1 MDEDLVPVGVIRKT
15 YTTVWIPKDIA
26 DRLDAALKEAS
37 LSQFPEEDIPFPE
50 AEEWLDKNDAWPS
63 DSEWETYDTL
73 FYYV

>member
-1 MDEDLVPVGVIRKT
+1 MNEDLVPVGVIRKV

-37 LSQFPEEDIPFPE
+37 PEEDISFPE
-50 AEEWLDKNDAWPS
+50 AEEWLDTNAAWPS
-63 DSEWETYDTL
+63 NSEWETYETL